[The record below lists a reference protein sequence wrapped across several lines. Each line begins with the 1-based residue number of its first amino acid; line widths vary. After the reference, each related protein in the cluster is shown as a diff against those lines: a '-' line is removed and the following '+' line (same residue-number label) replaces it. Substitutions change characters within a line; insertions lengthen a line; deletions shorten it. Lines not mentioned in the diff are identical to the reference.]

1 MYYPFCIG
9 LPLFVY
15 SSALLLDAGDWLNV
29 LHTFETSPCP
39 LNCSLKTNRI
49 VNWKNELFLFVSLNW
64 HAIKSVLFG
73 ENFMDIIG
81 NFYYWK
87 SREIIPLYR

>member
-1 MYYPFCIG
+1 MHCSVT
-9 LPLFVY
+9 L
-15 SSALLLDAGDWLNV
+15 SLDSGEWLSV

-39 LNCSLKTNRI
+39 LNY
-49 VNWKNELFLFVSLNW
+49 SLNW
-64 HAIKSVLFG
+64 HAIKNVLFG

-87 SREIIPLYR
+87 SGEIIPLNR